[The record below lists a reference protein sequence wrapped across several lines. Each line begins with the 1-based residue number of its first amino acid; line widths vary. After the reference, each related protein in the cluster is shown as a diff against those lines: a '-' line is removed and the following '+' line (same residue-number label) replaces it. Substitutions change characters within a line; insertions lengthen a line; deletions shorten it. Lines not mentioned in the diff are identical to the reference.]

1 MITNSILN
9 VLGVVLGGLLS
20 PLSLINITIDFVAS
34 IPIVFSFLQVVAYL
48 LPWKNILPLII
59 LNISL
64 FMLRIIISLIK
75 TIWSIIPFT

>member
-1 MITNSILN
+1 MITNSILK

-20 PLSLINITIDFVAS
+20 PLSLIKITIDFVAS

-48 LPWKNILPLII
+48 LPWRNILPLII

-64 FMLRIIISLIK
+64 FILRIVISLIK

>member
-20 PLSLINITIDFVAS
+20 PLSLIKITSDFVAS